1 MQNSE
6 KIGSYKILDKIGEGG
21 MAEIYK
27 AYQPALKRNVVM
39 KKLKD
44 PNREIIARFKKEAL
58 LSASFSQENVVAI
71 YDFLYLNRAYYLVM
85 EFVDGEDLRTL
96 IDYAAPM
103 STNLAALIILEIA
116 RGLEYTHNQSIIHR
130 DIKPSNILISEEGN
144 VKLIDFGVAKDDT
157 NIRLTMTGLIVGTPS
172 YMSPEQAHGDPL
184 GPQSDLYAL
193 GILLYEMLTGI
204 KPFYGQNNTEIL
216 AKVVRSKYT
225 PPHRINPEISFRL
238 RRVIKK
244 LLKKDKRSRYKT
256 AAALIHD
263 LEKCV
268 PWQVRSR
275 KKEIFAKMLD
285 SLDKTAITHSDDT
298 LKAAILERSTSWGWN
313 AIHYSV
319 LASVLISG
327 WIIFAQFQKKE
338 LGYLKIDNPA
348 KKIEVNIDDKKHF
361 SLHARSNL
369 LGPFLK
375 GSHSIQASDP
385 ASNSTFVSQTTI
397 GADDTSRV
405 DVELFQNQTKAQIH
419 FRVTPASSKIH
430 IDGSEIFMDEEN
442 TSALPA
448 GWHEIEITKTGY
460 EPLKERRFFRAAES
474 YIMNYSLIRK

>member
-1 MQNSE
+1 MQNDG

-27 AYQPALKRNVVM
+27 ALQPALKRYVVI

-71 YDFLYLNRAYYLVM
+71 YDFLYMHRAYYLVM

-96 IDYAAPM
+96 IDCSSPM
-103 STNLAALIILEIA
+103 STSLAAMIILEIA
-116 RGLEYTHNQSIIHR
+116 HGLEYTHNQNIIHR
-130 DIKPSNILISEEGN
+130 DIKPSNVLISEEGN

-157 NIRLTMTGLIVGTPS
+157 NTRLTMTGLIVGTPS

-225 PPHRINPEISFRL
+225 PPQRINPEISFRL
-238 RRVIKK
+238 RRIIKK
-244 LLKKDKRSRYKT
+244 LLKKDMRSRYKN

-268 PWQVRSR
+268 PWQMRSR
-275 KKEIFAKMLD
+275 KKELFAQVLENI
-285 SLDKTAITHSDDT
+285 DKTSITHSDDT
-298 LKAAILERSTSWGWN
+298 IKAAILERSSSWGWH
-313 AIHYSV
+313 ALRYSIV
-319 LASVLISG
+319 LVMLISG
-327 WIIFAQFQKKE
+327 WAIFKQFSKKE
-338 LGYLKIDNPA
+338 LGYI
-348 KKIEVNIDDKKHF
+348 KIENPVKKMELVIDDKEASPVLRK
-361 SLHARSNL
+361 SAVI
-369 LGPFLK
+369 GPFFK
-375 GSHSIQASDP
+375 GGHFIEASDP
-385 ASNSTFVSQTTI
+385 VSNSTFVAHTMINANDTTFI
-397 GADDTSRV
+397 K
-405 DVELFQNQTKAQIH
+405 VELPKNQTSSLL
-419 FRVTPASSKIH
+419 RVSVEPQFSEIR
-430 IDGSEIFMDEEN
+430 IDGNITPVDEN
-442 TSALPA
+442 YISLKA
-448 GWHEIEITKTGY
+448 GLHEIEISKPGY
-460 EPLKERRFFRAAES
+460 QPIKDKRFFRAAES
-474 YIMNYSLIRK
+474 YIVEYRLTKK

>member
-1 MQNSE
+1 MQNDE
-6 KIGSYKILDKIGEGG
+6 KLGSYKISGKIGEGG

-27 AYQPALKRNVVM
+27 AYQPALKRHVVI

-71 YDFLYLNRAYYLVM
+71 YDFLYMNRAYYLVM
-85 EFVDGEDLRTL
+85 EYVDGEDLRAL
-96 IDYAAPM
+96 IDCSAPM
-103 STNLAALIILEIA
+103 STSLAAMIILELA
-116 RGLEYTHNQSIIHR
+116 HGLEYTHNQSIIHR
-130 DIKPSNILISEEGN
+130 DIKPSNVLISKEGN

-157 NIRLTMTGLIVGTPS
+157 NVRLTMTGLIVGTPS

-225 PPHRINPEISFRL
+225 PPHRINPEISLRL

-244 LLKKDKRSRYKT
+244 LLKKDMRSRYKN

-268 PWQVRSR
+268 SWQTRSR
-275 KKEIFAKMLD
+275 KKELFARVLD
-285 SLDKTAITHSDDT
+285 NMDKTAITHSDDT
-298 LKAAILERSTSWGWN
+298 LKAAILENTSSWGWN
-313 AIHYSV
+313 ALRYSLV
-319 LASVLISG
+319 AALLISG
-327 WIIFAQFQKKE
+327 WAIFKQFSKKE
-338 LGYLKIDNPA
+338 LGYIKVENPVKKMELVIDN
-348 KKIEVNIDDKKHF
+348 KKVKPVL
-361 SLHARSNL
+361 SRSAL

-375 GSHSIQASDP
+375 GGHYLQASDP
-385 ASNSTFVSQTTI
+385 ASNSTFVAKTTVN
-397 GADDTSRV
+397 ANDTTLIK
-405 DVELFQNQTKAQIH
+405 VELPKNHTLALLNISIEP
-419 FRVTPASSKIH
+419 TIAELL
-430 IDGSEIFMDEEN
+430 IDGFVASPDENN
-442 TSALPA
+442 TIQLKA
-448 GWHEIEITKTGY
+448 GWHEIEIRKTGY
-460 EPLKERRFFRAAES
+460 EPIKDKRFFRAAET
-474 YIMNYSLIRK
+474 YIMEYKLTKK